1 LVRIL
6 FLLFGDD
13 TAMWRR
19 TDRGLF
25 SDVVNNSPEDGT
37 GLGAI
42 LQELF
47 VTLNTPRDARPSTLA
62 DSISGFPYINGGIF
76 AEQLPNFN
84 FNKSMRS
91 ALIAATEYDWS
102 TISPAIFG
110 SLFQSVRDAET
121 RREMGEHYTSE
132 TNILRCI
139 NDLFLN
145 NFYDRMHESWDSPQ
159 ALKALRV
166 ELGQYNYLDP
176 ACGSGNFLVVAY
188 KRMRDIELRIIARL
202 QELDNKRTQLQL
214 DGSLGLQVHL
224 GQFHG
229 IEIDEWSASIARVAM
244 FLADHQANLALEQI
258 TGSAPNRFPLT
269 ETAVIVNANAL
280 TTDWSEVCPMNTKT
294 FIMGNP
300 PFFGT
305 YLMTDEQKADTDSV
319 WQGADAGG
327 RLDFV
332 ANWYVLAARYIA
344 SSGAHA
350 ALVSTNSITQGVQP
364 ATLWK
369 ELNKYDVDI
378 DFAHQT
384 FKWQN
389 DASGVAAV
397 HVVIIGFSK
406 RSKSKGL
413 RSLWTYADIKGAP
426 TLRKVERINPYLVD
440 APETLIETR
449 SKPLRKE
456 VPLMSYGSKPT
467 DGGYLSDIGPE
478 EAAEIRSKDAV
489 AAKYL
494 RRIVGAREQLHN
506 VERWSLWL
514 AEVDP
519 NDIRA
524 SKELSSRLESV
535 KQMRLASKKKA
546 TQELAKTPHLFEY
559 NSQPASNYIAVPLH
573 SSEDRSYVP
582 MSYFGPDVVTNN
594 AVSVISDAPLWLF
607 AFLQSRPF
615 SVWNKAVSGRIKS
628 DTRISNTLTYNNFPF
643 PVVDEVQTR
652 VLSDLAQNV
661 LDARELY
668 PNSSLA
674 DLYQQT
680 SMPAEL
686 TKAHAKLDSA
696 VLATFGLKSDA
707 TDTEILEV
715 LFMTY
720 AELSK
725 SANS

>member
-1 LVRIL
+1 
-6 FLLFGDD
+6 
-13 TAMWRR
+13 
-19 TDRGLF
+19 
-25 SDVVNNSPEDGT
+25 
-37 GLGAI
+37 
-42 LQELF
+42 
-47 VTLNTPRDARPSTLA
+47 
-62 DSISGFPYINGGIF
+62 
-76 AEQLPNFN
+76 
-84 FNKSMRS
+84 
-91 ALIAATEYDWS
+91 
-102 TISPAIFG
+102 
-110 SLFQSVRDAET
+110 
-121 RREMGEHYTSE
+121 
-132 TNILRCI
+132 
-139 NDLFLN
+139 
-145 NFYDRMHESWDSPQ
+145 
-159 ALKALRV
+159 
-166 ELGQYNYLDP
+166 
-176 ACGSGNFLVVAY
+176 
-188 KRMRDIELRIIARL
+188 
-202 QELDNKRTQLQL
+202 
-214 DGSLGLQVHL
+214 
-224 GQFHG
+224 
-229 IEIDEWSASIARVAM
+229 
-244 FLADHQANLALEQI
+244 
-258 TGSAPNRFPLT
+258 
-269 ETAVIVNANAL
+269 
-280 TTDWSEVCPMNTKT
+280 
-294 FIMGNP
+294 
-300 PFFGT
+300 
-305 YLMTDEQKADTDSV
+305 
-319 WQGADAGG
+319 
-327 RLDFV
+327 
-332 ANWYVLAARYIA
+332 VLAARYIA

-467 DGGYLSDIGPE
+467 DGGYLSDISPE

-559 NSQPASNYIAVPLH
+559 NSQPTSNYIAVPLH

-652 VLSDLAQNV
+652 ALSDLAQNV